1 MLWDLDMHPIF
12 HTNVGY
18 DTSQHYAVVVCLSVR
33 LSVTRRY
40 CTKTAK
46 DKVMQTTLYDSPG
59 IDSIVFCE
67 IPTGSNRDG
76 IGYNQIGT

>member
-1 MLWDLDMHPIF
+1 MHPIF

-18 DTSQHYAVVVCLSVR
+18 DTSQHYAVVVCLSIR
-33 LSVTRRY
+33 LSVTRWY

-59 IDSIVFCE
+59 IGLYSFLRN
-67 IPTGSNRDG
+67 SNG
-76 IGYNQIGT
+76 IK